1 MSERRDD
8 LRSEVDQLRA
18 LRDELH
24 VQLHLAGQDLRDQW
38 DRLERGWNH
47 VEGRMKQVGEVS
59 DDVGTEVRETL
70 HVLADQLRGGY
81 ERIKSLL

>member
-1 MSERRDD
+1 MSDERDD
-8 LRSEVDQLRA
+8 LRNEVDQLRA

-38 DRLERGWNH
+38 DRLERGWHH
-47 VEGRMKQVGEVS
+47 VESRAKQIGDVS
-59 DDVGTEVRETL
+59 DDVAHEVRETL